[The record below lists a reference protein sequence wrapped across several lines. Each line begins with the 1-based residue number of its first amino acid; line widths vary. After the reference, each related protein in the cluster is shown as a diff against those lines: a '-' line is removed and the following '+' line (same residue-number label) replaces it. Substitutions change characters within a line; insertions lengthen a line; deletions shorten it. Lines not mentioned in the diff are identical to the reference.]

1 MDRDGFAGGPAPYR
15 GVLCLYSYI
24 PGSEVEDAADDGV
37 LKVG

>member
-1 MDRDGFAGGPAPYR
+1 MASLVALRHYR